1 MSTRTI
7 AVMALVA
14 AAWVSAGGAPLEEA
28 VAGARAP
35 VDFVRDYVT
44 AVARVEHGPGPAP
57 AGEAGNELAAALG
70 APRVMLLGGP
80 FHLHPPPAL
89 LPVLPLVPLGFRG
102 AALAWLAVSLL
113 ALGALARC
121 GLAIAAKQAERSP
134 ACFALAFTL
143 LALWPPSLHD
153 LAKGQWSILLAAL
166 LAAGWLS
173 LERGRETAA
182 GAWFGAAASL
192 KLTPILLLG
201 FLVLRHRRAAV
212 AMAITVG
219 TLAGIATAITG
230 IEPWREFFADAPRD
244 VAVWQTWVANTASL
258 RGLLVRL
265 VGGGAYARPVFAAS
279 AMVSGAIAA
288 GVALAVVLAA
298 AAVTWRAP
306 RAASAADERPLVA
319 VWMLLIVVL
328 NPLAWTHTLVL
339 AIVPLAALAPVLP
352 PLVAAGA
359 LVVLTIPRQALAEL
373 AGPTPTAPGLGLS
386 LSLHAAALLAV
397 IGFSLA
403 RARRWLAT
411 REINSPSG

>member
-1 MSTRTI
+1 MSTRAI
-7 AVMALVA
+7 VVIALVA
-14 AAWVSAGGAPLEEA
+14 AAWVSAGAEPLEEA

-44 AVARVEHGPGPAP
+44 AVARVEHGRGPAP
-57 AGEAGNELAAALG
+57 AGEAGNEVAAALG
-70 APRVMLLGGP
+70 APRVTLLGGP

-121 GLAIAAKQAERSP
+121 GLAIAATQAERAP
-134 ACFALAFTL
+134 VGVALAFVL

-166 LAAGWLS
+166 LAAGWLA
-173 LERGRETAA
+173 LERGRETTA
-182 GAWFGAAASL
+182 GAWFGVAASL

-212 AMAITVG
+212 AMAVTVG
-219 TLAGIATAITG
+219 TLAGIATAVTG
-230 IEPWREFFADAPRD
+230 IEPWRELFADAPRD
-244 VAVWQTWVANTASL
+244 VAVWQTWIANTASL

-265 VGGGAYARPVFAAS
+265 VGGGAYARPVIAAS
-279 AMVSGAIAA
+279 SMVTGAIAA
-288 GVALAVVLAA
+288 GGALALTLAT

-306 RAASAADERPLVA
+306 RAASAADERPLIA

-328 NPLAWTHTLVL
+328 NPLAWTHTLVM
-339 AIVPLAALAPVLP
+339 AVVPLAALAPVLP

-359 LVVLTIPRQALAEL
+359 LVVLTIPRQTLAALA
-373 AGPTPTAPGLGLS
+373 GSTPTAPGPGLL
-386 LSLHAAALLAV
+386 LSLHAAALLMV
-397 IGFSLA
+397 VGVSLA
-403 RARRWLAT
+403 RARRLPAA
-411 REINSPSG
+411 REVNSSNE